1 MTSSPF
7 SKNYQTV
14 LGLFVISACLRIACI
29 AGALALSAPLPLM
42 AESQVMQLTPYER
55 DEEAVK
61 LLKDSIQAFGDAVQ
75 SHYRESRL
83 SDIEAAIKPGDQA
96 KVYLHYQTIDLINEQ
111 REVLIDVSPHPS
123 PEYWKEA
130 NIKFR
135 TEVMIV
141 TGRYVSEGMSKYG
154 GFEQPSTV
162 PRQAQLDS

>member
-1 MTSSPF
+1 M
-7 SKNYQTV
+7 
-14 LGLFVISACLRIACI
+14 
-29 AGALALSAPLPLM
+29 SAPLPLM